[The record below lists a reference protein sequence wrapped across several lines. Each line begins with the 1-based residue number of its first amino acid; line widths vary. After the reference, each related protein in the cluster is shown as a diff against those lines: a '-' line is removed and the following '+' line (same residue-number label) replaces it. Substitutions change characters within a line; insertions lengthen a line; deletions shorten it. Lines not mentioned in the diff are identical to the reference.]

1 MKTYKYI
8 IMAGAALLALGA
20 CNKQEAVD
28 TSVAN
33 EAPEFIIGIDDS
45 FIASVETRATAINA
59 VSGLPGTLYWG
70 ATTGSSSETV
80 KYSNNGNAIG
90 TQRQNASIATGRYQT
105 NPATAYNWYVATQSF
120 SMSATPTI
128 TIANNNTDVLAG
140 RTAQDNTST
149 PGVTL
154 KHVFCRTGSFIL
166 TASNGYTA
174 TATKWEISSPNNSI
188 TGTAGTYNMKNE
200 TWASSTARLTNYTEV
215 TNSSDLY
222 LIPGTYNIRVSY
234 TLSLGEYTSPAQT
247 ATSTVTFEQGKINNV
262 SGSVTGSGA
271 NPITINVSV
280 TAWDTVNKT
289 VNF

>member
-1 MKTYKYI
+1 M
-8 IMAGAALLALGA
+8 
-20 CNKQEAVD
+20 
-28 TSVAN
+28 
-33 EAPEFIIGIDDS
+33 
-45 FIASVETRATAINA
+45 
-59 VSGLPGTLYWG
+59 
-70 ATTGSSSETV
+70 
-80 KYSNNGNAIG
+80 
-90 TQRQNASIATGRYQT
+90 
-105 NPATAYNWYVATQSF
+105 
-120 SMSATPTI
+120 
-128 TIANNNTDVLAG
+128 
-140 RTAQDNTST
+140 
-149 PGVTL
+149 
-154 KHVFCRTGSFIL
+154 FCRTGSFIL